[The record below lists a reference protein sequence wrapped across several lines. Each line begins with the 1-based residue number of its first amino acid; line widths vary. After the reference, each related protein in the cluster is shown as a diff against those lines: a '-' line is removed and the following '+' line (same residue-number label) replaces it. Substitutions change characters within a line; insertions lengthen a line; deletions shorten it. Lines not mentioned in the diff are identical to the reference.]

1 MRWYLNNHPFHSHEV
16 HISLDFQS
24 QHVIYLEQVDGR
36 RVDFLSSVHSESEA
50 IRNSLRLE
58 VKLKAEI
65 REYSTEIRI
74 LKLSFLP

>member
-1 MRWYLNNHPFHSHEV
+1 MGEKW
-16 HISLDFQS
+16 I
-24 QHVIYLEQVDGR
+24 
-36 RVDFLSSVHSESEA
+36 FLSSVHSELEA

-65 REYSTEIRI
+65 REYLTEIRT

>member
-1 MRWYLNNHPFHSHEV
+1 MGEEWN
-16 HISLDFQS
+16 
-24 QHVIYLEQVDGR
+24 
-36 RVDFLSSVHSESEA
+36 FLFSVYSELEA

-74 LKLSFLP
+74 FKLSFLP